1 MNLSTYQ
8 HSLSTC
14 TLPSKDLLCLNL
26 DLDLKSWFHYM
37 AVHPTNRRRM
47 RFNTEAYPYDE
58 YNVDNWTMLLKLNK
72 PYWAPRLLKI
82 ALDLIRTNFP
92 EVTVIWY
99 LDDISILGE
108 TELLVEGAA
117 CALIYFLKKL
127 GVDVDD
133 EESMKQT
140 ADWSNYL
147 QEEGITFSTG
157 TVSSPLN

>member
-1 MNLSTYQ
+1 MNLSAY
-8 HSLSTC
+8 HHRLSTC
-14 TLPSKDLLCLNL
+14 TLPSKDLLCLNI
-26 DLDLKSWFHYM
+26 DLDLKSCFHYM
-37 AVHPTNRRRM
+37 AVHPTN
-47 RFNTEAYPYDE
+47 TEAYPCNE
-58 YNVDNWTMLLKLNK
+58 YNVDDWTMLLQLNK
-72 PYWAPRLLKI
+72 PHWAPRLLKI

-108 TELLVEGAA
+108 TELLVDSVA
-117 CALIYFLKKL
+117 CALTYFLKKL

-157 TVSSPLN
+157 TISSPPN